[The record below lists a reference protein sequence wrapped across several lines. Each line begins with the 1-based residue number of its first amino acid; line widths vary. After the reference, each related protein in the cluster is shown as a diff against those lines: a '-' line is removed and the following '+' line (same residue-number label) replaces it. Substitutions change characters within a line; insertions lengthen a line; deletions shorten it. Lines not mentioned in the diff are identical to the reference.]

1 MRIFRHLGRSA
12 PKLDDRHAEGA
23 AGEGSAAESSTASS
37 ERSVRGAFIAV
48 LIGMAMVPLDM
59 TAVATAAPAL
69 AISLG
74 ELSNVAWVVT
84 AMALGMTISIPIMGR
99 LSDMQGRRK
108 IFQAAIVLFVIGSV
122 ASGLSQSLGQLIA
135 ARFVQGIGGG
145 GLMTLSQ
152 IILGD
157 LVSPRRRGHYM
168 GYVGAMFAVVNITG
182 PILGG
187 FIVDHFTWR
196 LIFFLNLPLGAVA
209 MAVSIRFLPRTSS
222 TSGKSTIA
230 AMSVLYF
237 TLTVAGGF
245 LVLSWGGD
253 TYPWRSPVILLLAA
267 GTVLALVVFVL
278 VQRKSLMPIF
288 PRDLLRN
295 RTFLVASGLGLATG
309 VAMHSTIL
317 FVPVFLQGVSGLDAT
332 TSGLLLMVLMG
343 SIIVSMI
350 VSNRLITTRGT
361 YKGFAVIGGVAMAVG
376 LGLLGSIGAETNVG
390 DFIGYLA
397 IVGVGIGLVVQVPIL
412 VVQNDVPRRV
422 MGAGTA
428 GTLFFRQ
435 VGTTAGVAAAGAL
448 FAGTI
453 ARALAERLPGT
464 TSIDTDR
471 LLSDG
476 IASVPSET
484 VAVLRDVLGGAISD
498 VFLAFGFSSAVLC
511 LVLALLLPARPLR
524 DSVETFPAP

>member
-1 MRIFRHLGRSA
+1 
-12 PKLDDRHAEGA
+12 
-23 AGEGSAAESSTASS
+23 
-37 ERSVRGAFIAV
+37 
-48 LIGMAMVPLDM
+48 MVPLDM

-99 LSDMQGRRK
+99 LSDVQGRRR
-108 IFQAAIVLFVIGSV
+108 IFEAAIVLFVAGSV
-122 ASGLSQSLGQLIA
+122 ASGFSQSLSQLIA
-135 ARFVQGIGGG
+135 ARVVQGIGGG

-168 GYVGAMFAVVNITG
+168 GYVGIMFAVVNIMG

-187 FIVDHFTWR
+187 LIVDHFTWR

-209 MAVSIRFLPRTSS
+209 MAVSIRFLPRSS
-222 TSGKSTIA
+222 PIGGRSTMEA
-230 AMSVLYF
+230 TSVLYF
-237 TLTVAGGF
+237 ALTVAGGF

-253 TYPWRSPVILLLAA
+253 TYPWRSPTILLLAA
-267 GTVLALVVFVL
+267 GTVVAFVVFVL
-278 VQRKSLMPIF
+278 VQRKSLVPIF

-295 RTFLVASGLGLATG
+295 RTFVVASGLGLATG

-350 VSNRLITTRGT
+350 VSNRLITARGA
-361 YKGFAVIGGVAMAVG
+361 YKGFAVSGGMAMVAG
-376 LGLLGSIGAETNVG
+376 LGLLGSIGTETNVG
-390 DFIGYLA
+390 AFMVYLA

-412 VVQNDVPRRV
+412 VVQNDVPRSV
-422 MGAGTA
+422 MGAATA
-428 GTLFFRQ
+428 GTQFFRQ

-453 ARALAERLPGT
+453 ARALAERLPGA

-476 IASVPSET
+476 IESVPSET
-484 VAVLRDVLGGAISD
+484 VAVLRDVLGGAVSD
-498 VFLAFGFSSAVLC
+498 VFITFGFSAAVLC
-511 LVLALLLPARPLR
+511 LVLAVLMPATPLR